1 MHPTRS
7 KLHDRKKWA
16 KSRTTRRL
24 SAALR
29 PVNIGELRTTQRLSA
44 CSRLPA
50 TDTTITTTTT
60 FDYTQQVMIIS
71 LLSLFVR
78 VIQARKHHECAFVRF
93 LFIIFFLSGCLF
105 GPVRFCFLFCFY
117 YFLLA
122 RVDYLV
128 GFSVGFGNQNLFS
141 LLNPIVGTTQPK
153 RPFSLFREML
163 MVAEPCRTLRFWT
176 VTGMRQVL
184 LGPGTCCVACNG
196 ICTVAEPKYCWTGTR

>member
-1 MHPTRS
+1 MNV
-7 KLHDRKKWA
+7 L
-16 KSRTTRRL
+16 L
-24 SAALR
+24 FVFYLLYFFY
-29 PVNIGELRTTQRLSA
+29 PVA
-44 CSRLPA
+44 CS
-50 TDTTITTTTT
+50 
-60 FDYTQQVMIIS
+60 
-71 LLSLFVR
+71 
-78 VIQARKHHECAFVRF
+78 
-93 LFIIFFLSGCLF
+93 
-105 GPVRFCFLFCFY
+105 VRFCFLFCFY

-196 ICTVAEPKYCWTGTR
+196 ICTVAEPKYC

>member
-29 PVNIGELRTTQRLSA
+29 PVNIGELRTTQRLSVR
-44 CSRLPA
+44 SRLPA

-93 LFIIFFLSGCLF
+93 LFIFFLSGCLF
-105 GPVRFCFLFCFY
+105 GPVLFFVL
-117 YFLLA
+117 FLLFPVGSGRLPG
-122 RVDYLV
+122 RVFCWV
-128 GFSVGFGNQNLFS
+128 RQPKLFS